1 MRRFTALRSALVFGS
16 LGAFALSGA
25 PTSSLAADQAIVLSP
40 VLPATVAVPQP
51 NPDLSQLQTDF
62 DVFSWQTFVALNWPA
77 NSNGSPNTDVT
88 IGQQGALTQSVWETW
103 KESIEV
109 FKDDGTPPA
118 PWGVDNRYVPPEC
131 RTLTGPDG
139 NKVLPHLAKKPDV
152 LFSSTQPFL
161 SGPLID
167 QNGQFAR
174 FEISMNRSMFDYI
187 VNNVLYNTQGQQR
200 FADAGK
206 KVAFA
211 CTNNGTSDTGAV
223 MVKAA
228 WKILGQGDDKTRFYT
243 RKALVWTPGT
253 TNTTPQVPATCA
265 VSDVGMIGLHIATKV
280 QNNSQ
285 WVWSTFE
292 HKGNVPDLDNLP
304 AQQPYSFY
312 NQDCKD
318 CTPVNQPPPRPW
330 DPTKPGKPTLIARV
344 TPIDAPTTALNKS
357 WQAALAAVNP
367 NSPWQNYDLVS
378 TQWPT
383 LVSKDCNT
391 PATGASPLGNP
402 APQFLANTTLES
414 YIQGNTPN
422 VSSSSIG
429 CHKNATAM
437 TGKFSDF
444 TYMLSMA
451 HPLAA
456 PAPAT
461 TPAPAAPAKP

>member
-1 MRRFTALRSALVFGS
+1 MCFCRSRRSHFFAGGGS
-16 LGAFALSGA
+16 GDRA
-25 PTSSLAADQAIVLSP
+25 QP
-40 VLPATVAVPQP
+40 VLPATVAVPQQ

-103 KESIEV
+103 KELIEV
-109 FKDDGTPPA
+109 FKDDGTAPA
-118 PWGVDNRYVPPEC
+118 PWEVDNRYVPPEC

-161 SGPLID
+161 TGPLID

-187 VNNVLYNTQGQQR
+187 VSNVLYNTQGQQR

-292 HKGNVPDLDNLP
+292 HKGNVPDLDSLP
-304 AQQPYSFY
+304 AKQPYSFY

-330 DPTKPGKPTLIARV
+330 DPTKPGKPTQIARV

-367 NSPWQNYDLVS
+367 NSPWQYYELVS

-383 LVSKDCNT
+383 LVSKAAIRRRQAPARSAT
-391 PATGASPLGNP
+391 PLRSFSPTPPWKATSRATRPTCRRAASSATRTPPRRPASSPTSPTCCRWRNLWRPSPAATPSTGA
-402 APQFLANTTLES
+402 T
-414 YIQGNTPN
+414 
-422 VSSSSIG
+422 
-429 CHKNATAM
+429 
-437 TGKFSDF
+437 
-444 TYMLSMA
+444 
-451 HPLAA
+451 
-456 PAPAT
+456 
-461 TPAPAAPAKP
+461 PAKP